1 MKISRES
8 LLSKTFH
15 TGITLKGIDGL
26 LEIAGGVLL
35 WFLKPRELSEIA
47 RFIFQHELSRDPD
60 DWIAVHVLHA
70 TEKLANADPAFA
82 SLFLLSHG
90 VTKVAL
96 VTCLWMNKL
105 WAYPLTIVVFAAFS
119 AYQMYRYTHTHS
131 IWLIVLT
138 LFDLVLIYLTWA
150 EYKVQE
156 RKLQAKK
163 LS

>member
-1 MKISRES
+1 MAFSRQK
-8 LLSKTFH
+8 LLSETFH
-15 TGITLKGIDGL
+15 TGITLKGIDGI
-26 LEIAGGVLL
+26 LEIIGGVLL
-35 WFLKPRELSEIA
+35 WIVRPSELSEIA
-47 RFIFQHELSRDPD
+47 RFIFQHELSGDPH

-105 WAYPLTIVVFAAFS
+105 WAYPLTIAVFAAFS
-119 AYQMYRYTHTHS
+119 VYQMYRYKHTHS

-138 LFDLVLIYLTWA
+138 VFDLVLIYLTWA

-156 RKLQAKK
+156 RKLRGE
-163 LS
+163 

>member
-26 LEIAGGVLL
+26 LEIGGGVLL

-47 RFIFQHELSRDPD
+47 WFIFHHELSRDPD

-70 TEKLANADPAFA
+70 TDKLANADPAFA

-105 WAYPLTIVVFAAFS
+105 WAYPLTIAVFSAFS
-119 AYQMYRYTHTHS
+119 VYQMYRYAHTHS
-131 IWLIVLT
+131 IWLILLT
-138 LFDLVLIYLTWA
+138 VFDVVLI
-150 EYKVQE
+150 
-156 RKLQAKK
+156 
-163 LS
+163 

>member
-1 MKISRES
+1 MAFSRQK
-8 LLSKTFH
+8 LLSETFH

-26 LEIAGGVLL
+26 LEIIGGVLV
-35 WFLKPRELSEIA
+35 WFVKPGELNEIA
-47 RFIFQHELSRDPD
+47 RFIFQHELSRDPH

-82 SLFLLSHG
+82 SFFLLSHG

-105 WAYPLTIVVFAAFS
+105 WAYPLTIAVFAAFS
-119 AYQMYRYTHTHS
+119 GYQMYRYTHTHS
-131 IWLIVLT
+131 VWLLVLT
-138 LFDLVLIYLTWA
+138 IFDLVLIYLTWA

-156 RKLQAKK
+156 RKVRGE
-163 LS
+163 

>member
-1 MKISRES
+1 MKISPES

-35 WFLKPRELSEIA
+35 WFMKPRELGEIA

-60 DWIAVHVLHA
+60 DWIAMHVLHA
-70 TEKLANADPAFA
+70 TVKLANADPAFA

-90 VTKVAL
+90 VTKVVL

-105 WAYPLTIVVFAAFS
+105 WAYPLTIAVFAAFS
-119 AYQMYRYTHTHS
+119 VYQMYRYTHTHS
-131 IWLIVLT
+131 IWLILLT
-138 LFDLVLIYLTWA
+138 VFDVVLIYLTWA

-156 RKLQAKK
+156 RKIQAKK
-163 LS
+163 LD

>member
-1 MKISRES
+1 MALSRQS

-15 TGITLKGIDGL
+15 TGITLKGIDGV
-26 LEIAGGVLL
+26 LEIIGGVLL
-35 WFLKPRELSEIA
+35 WFLKPSQLSEIA

-60 DWIAVHVLHA
+60 DWIASHVLHA
-70 TEKLANADPAFA
+70 TEKLASADPVFA

-105 WAYPLTIVVFAAFS
+105 WAYPLTIAVFAVFS
-119 AYQMYRYTHTHS
+119 VYQMYRYTHTHS
-131 IWLIVLT
+131 LWLIALT
-138 LFDLVLIYLTWA
+138 VFDLVLIYLTWA

-156 RKLQAKK
+156 RNLAAKK
-163 LS
+163 VI